1 MVSFFT
7 NSIFVFAILSIIVL
21 KFSTSNV
28 QTNFLKNILQKVWK
42 MLHCCAFIFSY
53 VCYLAV

>member
-42 MLHCCAFIFSY
+42 MLHCAFIFSY